1 MPCETY
7 THPVPLLSY
16 FSLLSFLSPFLLL
29 APTSLVLS
37 SSSSSETDG
46 GWERKWDR
54 DQERSKGELRER
66 WKQRGDREIKEG
78 EIEIERE
85 RDEDPEP
92 EGRRPDSRP
101 IFWWVS

>member
-1 MPCETY
+1 
-7 THPVPLLSY
+7 
-16 FSLLSFLSPFLLL
+16 
-29 APTSLVLS
+29 
-37 SSSSSETDG
+37 
-46 GWERKWDR
+46 
-54 DQERSKGELRER
+54 LRER